1 MLQGGVHAE
10 GPFSPDISD
19 QQEYEEVDDEEEAL
33 TAGINNTR
41 PIVSCCLDLYLCI
54 LVII

>member
-33 TAGINNTR
+33 TAGINNAR